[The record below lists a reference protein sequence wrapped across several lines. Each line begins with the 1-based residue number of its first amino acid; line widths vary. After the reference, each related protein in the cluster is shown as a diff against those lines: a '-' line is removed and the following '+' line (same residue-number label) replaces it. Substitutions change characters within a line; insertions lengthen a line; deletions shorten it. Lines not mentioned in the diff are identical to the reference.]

1 MISKKRGKRRS
12 SMIDLRRIKYE
23 SMYGFMARTSFASSL
38 SFRNMC
44 YEESETIP
52 SGKGRYIASDTLT
65 ATHDPDYIKRVM
77 HGMGIPAASEFRK
90 DLEPLL
96 GPFRINLDTN
106 AQYLTSDNL
115 KFCPFCIRKGEHNMI
130 QQLPF
135 QDKCHIHGCRL
146 IEVCPTCGEPI
157 PYFLYPGAGKGIICP
172 NCGKQLIDE
181 YKSGSNLVAQYK
193 QLKYLYNK
201 LREADV
207 VLITFLVGTDAM
219 LSTKEIFEKS
229 GSEGEQITRRF
240 MQGLYE
246 FHSVSDLDQLKY
258 VLDSYDTM
266 KFGGLT
272 YTQYYFPE
280 AWKKG
285 VRLSD
290 IAEEMLDVMLEISGL
305 TVLPEVPMGYLT
317 TLINAIYL
325 TYGADTE
332 KVDGNGKSLKR
343 EWPSR
348 SEIRDMMYKQ
358 NIEKKLID
366 LAAKNVVTREGRM
379 YA

>member
-1 MISKKRGKRRS
+1 MTKEVYAYMSKTRGHS
-12 SMIDLRRIKYE
+12 SN
-23 SMYGFMARTSFASSL
+23 G
-38 SFRNMC
+38 
-44 YEESETIP
+44 
-52 SGKGRYIASDTLT
+52 IAYP
-65 ATHDPDYIKRVM
+65 AVPEKPEVIHPVVVPNYMQHPI
-77 HGMGIPAASEFRK
+77 AASRYTILTDAMFQLHEHLLDAISLGISGTIIYGSAYAGKSSAISEVAKWLKEKQPQKFLTYLITLNDKKDFKYKEFYQF
-90 DLEPLL
+90 L
-96 GPFRINLDTN
+96 
-106 AQYLTSDNL
+106 SDNL
-115 KFCPFCIRKGEHNMI
+115 GCSLPVKTTDTNRVTNNLIASLVMRARKHNNKI
-130 QQLPF
+130 V
-135 QDKCHIHGCRL
+135 L
-146 IEVCPTCGEPI
+146 I
-157 PYFLYPGAGKGIICP
+157 L
-172 NCGKQLIDE
+172 DE
-181 YKSGSNLVAQYK
+181 CEGLQIAQYK